1 MTIKTKIFVTMAII
15 GAVVYATDLI
25 LSLTNGNIQ
34 PSMAFKVM
42 LVSAFIY
49 YAVKKIKGKKVH
61 LKE

>member
-1 MTIKTKIFVTMAII
+1 MAII

-34 PSMAFKVM
+34 PSMAFKVI

-49 YAVKKIKGKKVH
+49 YAVKKIKGGATNQDVK
-61 LKE
+61 